1 MEHGDIEVMEM
12 DVRVELNYIFKMA
25 NCPVLP
31 LNFVTYSEHI
41 LKILGDYQEKA
52 EDVRD
57 QFNLDPVLTRAEKFR
72 DLARE
77 LEDAVKSIPKKG
89 NPSEPL
95 RQVLNHC
102 LLWVSRHINPVA
114 HSDAG
119 PTEQVS
125 METFGATPF
134 PRIVEIT
141 RLAGMDPETPEF
153 GFLRTKLIRQRNAV
167 EDGFYQANELIKRT
181 LERLRLLTI

>member
-1 MEHGDIEVMEM
+1 MEHGDIDVMEM
-12 DVRVELNYIFKMA
+12 DVKVELNYIFKMA

-31 LNFVTYSEHI
+31 LNFTTYSEHI
-41 LKILGDYQEKA
+41 VNILEEYQSKA
-52 EDVRD
+52 ETVRG
-57 QFNLDPVLTRAEKFR
+57 QFNLDSVLALAEELR

-77 LEDAVKSIPKKG
+77 LENTVRSIPKKG

-95 RQVLNHC
+95 RQELNHC

-114 HSDAG
+114 HSNAE

-134 PRIVEIT
+134 PRIAEIT
-141 RLAGMDPETPEF
+141 RLARMDPETPEF

-167 EDGFYQANELIKRT
+167 EDGFYQANELIKVT